1 MKKDTLTL
9 RRWLAARARQGGVWP
24 RIAVLAGSASTLLLF
39 VQAWAIATVAQRMV
53 IDEAPFTS
61 LAVPLLVLP
70 FAFIGRGAL
79 AWLKTEAGTHGALLV
94 RQSIRHELFQR
105 IGELGPLWARR
116 QHSATLGN
124 RVWDQVD
131 ALHGYYA
138 DYRPQVMLCLTIP
151 VLILL
156 AVFPLNWAAGLILL
170 VTAPFIPLNMA
181 MVGIGAKQ
189 CQQAQF
195 REMTRMSRHFL
206 DTLRGLPTLKLFGV
220 SRAQADVVHEVSEN
234 FRTRTM
240 RVLRLAFLSSTL
252 LEFFSSLSIALLAI
266 YIGFVYLGHFDFGTW
281 ERELDLFA
289 GLFILVVA
297 PDFYQP
303 LRDLGSHYHAKAE
316 AEAAAEDLMPLLE
329 SSAAN
334 GSNGSDW
341 PVPECLGLTL
351 ENVTCRYP
359 GQQAPAL
366 DGVSV
371 DIRPGDT
378 LAVIGPS
385 GAGKTTLLNLLMG
398 FLSHE
403 AGTLMT
409 HDGTRIDALAPEAWQ
424 QAIGWVG
431 QHPAILS
438 GTLADNLLLAA
449 PDADDEA
456 IWQALVDADL
466 ADWANV
472 LPQGLATPLGAGGQ
486 PVSGGQA
493 RRIALARVFLRQA
506 PLILLDEPT
515 ASLDRDSEARIMRAL
530 ARLKPDHTVVMLT
543 HRLDLL
549 QLADRVLVL
558 DRGRV
563 RGVDTLDAL
572 RTRHDLCDAT
582 RFVEDSHA

>member
-1 MKKDTLTL
+1 
-9 RRWLAARARQGGVWP
+9 
-24 RIAVLAGSASTLLLF
+24 
-39 VQAWAIATVAQRMV
+39 
-53 IDEAPFTS
+53 
-61 LAVPLLVLP
+61 
-70 FAFIGRGAL
+70 
-79 AWLKTEAGTHGALLV
+79 
-94 RQSIRHELFQR
+94 
-105 IGELGPLWARR
+105 
-116 QHSATLGN
+116 
-124 RVWDQVD
+124 
-131 ALHGYYA
+131 
-138 DYRPQVMLCLTIP
+138 
-151 VLILL
+151 
-156 AVFPLNWAAGLILL
+156 
-170 VTAPFIPLNMA
+170 
-181 MVGIGAKQ
+181 
-189 CQQAQF
+189 
-195 REMTRMSRHFL
+195 
-206 DTLRGLPTLKLFGV
+206 
-220 SRAQADVVHEVSEN
+220 
-234 FRTRTM
+234 
-240 RVLRLAFLSSTL
+240 
-252 LEFFSSLSIALLAI
+252 
-266 YIGFVYLGHFDFGTW
+266 
-281 ERELDLFA
+281 
-289 GLFILVVA
+289 
-297 PDFYQP
+297 
-303 LRDLGSHYHAKAE
+303 
-316 AEAAAEDLMPLLE
+316 
-329 SSAAN
+329 
-334 GSNGSDW
+334 
-341 PVPECLGLTL
+341 
-351 ENVTCRYP
+351 CRYP